1 MLNQNS
7 NMIPSHL
14 VNSCRRFGRFGPVYQ
29 IMSVSRNLKSGDVLM
44 KIHIFE
50 SNEDVEYLLSN
61 ILNDPLET
69 N

>member
-1 MLNQNS
+1 
-7 NMIPSHL
+7 
-14 VNSCRRFGRFGPVYQ
+14 
-29 IMSVSRNLKSGDVLM
+29 MSVSRNLKSGDVLM